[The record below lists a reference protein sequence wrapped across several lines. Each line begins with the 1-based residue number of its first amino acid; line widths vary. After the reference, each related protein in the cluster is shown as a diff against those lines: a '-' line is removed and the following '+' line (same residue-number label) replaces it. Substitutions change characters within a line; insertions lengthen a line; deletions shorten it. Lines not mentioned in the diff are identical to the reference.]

1 MASFAHVSTD
11 THSAARL
18 ASSHRGSI
26 STLLRL
32 TLRNTWIT
40 PLFFLSLR
48 VNARVISPVTSPKFS
63 AIFARLKGWFNITS
77 AGVGYP
83 LHFLPA
89 SEPRILLRRPRLLAA
104 CSISCHGLFLRRC
117 FTIYC
122 VPHLGWWFSLHIGPL
137 FPFSSSQ
144 SFMAG
149 NGGEEAGH
157 HAISG
162 CGFNFHSLHASLL
175 HTTHSPTNLGDT

>member
-11 THSAARL
+11 THSAARS
-18 ASSHRGSI
+18 ASSYRSSI
-26 STLLRL
+26 STLPRL

-40 PLFFLSLR
+40 PLFFLSLG
-48 VNARVISPVTSPKFS
+48 VNFRVISPVTTPKFS
-63 AIFARLKGWFNITS
+63 AIFARLKGWYNITS

-122 VPHLGWWFSLHIGPL
+122 VPHLVWWFSLHIGPL
-137 FPFSSSQ
+137 DSPSPPAS
-144 SFMAG
+144 
-149 NGGEEAGH
+149 
-157 HAISG
+157 
-162 CGFNFHSLHASLL
+162 HSWQAR
-175 HTTHSPTNLGDT
+175 G